1 MLFTGDACYTG
12 DHWCD
17 KCLPGL
23 VASSSD
29 AAASVKKLRKVAKEY
44 DAKVVWGHDPVS
56 WADWKKAPMFY
67 YCLLYTSPSPRDR
80 GCSRMPSSA

>member
-1 MLFTGDACYTG
+1 MCIRDRSVLVKLPKTGHMLFTGDACYTG

-23 VASSSD
+23 VASSTD
-29 AAASVKKLRKVAKEY
+29 AAESVKKLRKVAKEH

-56 WADWKKAPMFY
+56 WPSWKKAPMFY
-67 YCLLYTSPSPRDR
+67 YD
-80 GCSRMPSSA
+80 

>member
-1 MLFTGDACYTG
+1 MLFTGDACYTE

-29 AAASVKKLRKVAKEY
+29 AAESVSKLRKVAKEY
-44 DAKVVWGHDPVS
+44 DATVVWGHDPIS
-56 WADWKKAPMFY
+56 WKIWKKAPMFY
-67 YCLLYTSPSPRDR
+67 YD
-80 GCSRMPSSA
+80 